1 MPASNVQEALGEEI
15 VAKVIELGEMILA
28 FGRVDRITRHPDGEM
43 LESDT
48 DHTVMLGIVAC
59 SYAATLAPELDR
71 GKIAQFALIH
81 DLVEV
86 YAGDTATFRILTEED
101 VQGKEARERAAL
113 ERIRREYDGI
123 FPWIGETLEEYES
136 LASAEA
142 RFVKVIDKV
151 LPKITHILN
160 KGAVSRALG
169 HTNES
174 KGEFLA
180 HQYHKIAESYGADQ
194 PEALRLLQALNQ
206 ATIES
211 GPASG
216 DS

>member
-1 MPASNVQEALGEEI
+1 MTSEEEVLASEI
-15 VAKVIELGEMILA
+15 VEKIIELGDLVLA
-28 FGRVDRITRHPDGEM
+28 FGRVDRLTRHPDGEM

-59 SYAATLAPELDR
+59 SYAAALAPELDR

-86 YAGDTATFRILTEED
+86 YAGDTATFHILTED
-101 VQGKEARERAAL
+101 DKQGKEMRERAAL
-113 ERIRREYDGI
+113 DRIRSEYDGV

-136 LASAEA
+136 LGSAEA

-160 KGAVSRALG
+160 KGAVSKALG
-169 HTNES
+169 HTNEY

-180 HQYHKIAESYGADQ
+180 HQYEKIAESYGADQ
-194 PEALRLLQALNQ
+194 PEALRLLKAFHH
-206 ATIES
+206 AMM
-211 GPASG
+211 ASDLAAG
-216 DS
+216 HR